1 MSTQSRATIAV
12 VLMSVGLVALVVQ
25 GVDKGWSTL
34 GVIGAACFA
43 VAIAAELTT
52 LRRSRAQS

>member
-1 MSTQSRATIAV
+1 MSNETRALIAV

-25 GVDKGWSTL
+25 GIDNGWSAL

-43 VAIAAELTT
+43 VAIAAELTF
-52 LRRSRAQS
+52 LRRSRVQS

>member
-25 GVDKGWSTL
+25 GADKGWSTL
-34 GVIGAACFA
+34 GAIGAACFA
-43 VAIAAELTT
+43 VAIAAELTM
-52 LRRSRAQS
+52 LRRSR